1 MSYATIEEQ
10 LRSLPEEYLDEI
22 SSYIEF
28 IVFKHQLKEEKKQDL
43 SEYFGSVTTL
53 SDGMDVQRILRDEW
67 D

>member
-53 SDGMDVQRILRDEW
+53 SDGMDVQRSLRDEW
-67 D
+67 Y

>member
-28 IVFKHQLKEEKKQDL
+28 IVFKHQLKEEKKQDQ

-53 SDGMDVQRILRDEW
+53 SDGMDVQRSLRDEW

>member
-28 IVFKHQLKEEKKQDL
+28 IIFKHQMKEKKKPDL
-43 SEYFGSVTTL
+43 SEYFGSVSTL
-53 SDGMDVQRILRDEW
+53 SDGMDIQRSLRDEW
-67 D
+67 E

>member
-53 SDGMDVQRILRDEW
+53 SDGMDVQRSLRDEW

>member
-28 IVFKHQLKEEKKQDL
+28 IVFKHQMKEEKKHDL

-53 SDGMDVQRILRDEW
+53 SDGMDTQRSLRDEW